1 MDTIKLMIANE
12 EYTLIKNY
20 KENEKY
26 RLSFNNLAKKVYGI
40 DFEEWYQQGY
50 WGDKYCPYSI
60 VHKEEVIAN
69 VSVSPI
75 DFFAN
80 GKIYHTLQIGTVMTE
95 EAYRRKGLS
104 KELIDIILKEYEKTC
119 ELIYLYANDTVLD
132 FYPKFGFVQA
142 EEYNYSKTVVK
153 GENKLTYR
161 KLNIKESKDKALII
175 RLVTNTDTIA
185 MISMV
190 GNLGLDMFYLSSF
203 MAEDIYYIEDL
214 DLVAVAEF
222 DGDNMFLLDVFCEH
236 EVDLDMVIR
245 ALMNNTEGKV
255 TLGFTP
261 QDITSYTCELLREE
275 GSTFFI
281 KGEDFN
287 NKGRFPLLSH
297 A

>member
-1 MDTIKLMIANE
+1 MDTLKLMVSNE
-12 EYTLIKNY
+12 EYTLIKDY
-20 KENEKY
+20 RENDKY

-50 WGDKYCPYSI
+50 WGDKYHPYSL
-60 VHKEEVIAN
+60 VHKEEVVAS
-69 VSVSPI
+69 VSVNPI

-80 GKIYHTLQIGTVMTE
+80 GELYHTLQIGTVMTE
-95 EAYRRKGLS
+95 EAYRHKGLS
-104 KELIDIILKEYEKTC
+104 KELINIILEEYENTC

-142 EEYNYSKTVVK
+142 EEYNYSKTVIM
-153 GENKLTYR
+153 GENKLAYR
-161 KLNIKESKDKALII
+161 KLNIKESRDKALII
-175 RLVTNTDTIA
+175 RLVTNKCTLS

-190 GNLGLDMFYLSSF
+190 DNPGLDMFYLISF

-214 DLVAVAEF
+214 DLIAVAELE
-222 DGDNMFLLDVFCEH
+222 GDKMFLLDVFCEH
-236 EVDLDMVIR
+236 QVDLDMVIKS
-245 ALMNNTEGKV
+245 LMNNTEMKV

-261 QDITSYTCELLREE
+261 RDVTSYTCELLREE

-281 KGEDFN
+281 KGESFN
-287 NKGRFPLLSH
+287 NRGRFPLLSH